1 MEGKVMEKKNKGT
14 LIAAIL
20 FLGMLAGNYFQYQ
33 LSPIAGR
40 IIAEYGLTEPQF
52 SRVFTAPMV
61 SAVLLSI
68 VAGVLTDKLGVK
80 KVVGVALAIA
90 AAGLCGRI
98 FASGYT
104 SLFVTMFCAG
114 IGTTFLNVNTS
125 KILAA
130 YFPPEKLSGMVGIV
144 ILGSTIGMSF
154 ATATTAAFPSTRL
167 AFIVAAVIS
176 VLAFAAWVF
185 GMESSKRDNA
195 GTDAGGNLIEDIK
208 TVMKCRAIWLIGVCL
223 MCVLGCNTALSS
235 FIPVALQ
242 SKGIS
247 EASSGIAVTG
257 LMIGSL
263 LGTIIGPQVV
273 QKMSIKRPAIIVLGL
288 LAAVTATFAWRST
301 SIALVFILLLFAGF
315 GMGSLLPLFMSMP
328 VKLPEIGFRYAGT
341 AGGVVSTIEL
351 IGAVA
356 IPSYIITPIA
366 AGNYNTYFLMTGAVM
381 VIMAI
386 VALFLPEV

>member
-1 MEGKVMEKKNKGT
+1 MEGKKKGN

-68 VAGVLTDKLGVK
+68 IAGVLTDKMGVK
-80 KVVGVALAIA
+80 RVVGIALAIA
-90 AAGLCGRI
+90 AIGLCGRV
-98 FASGYT
+98 FASGYVM
-104 SLFVTMFCAG
+104 LFVTMFCAG

-125 KILAA
+125 KVLAG

-144 ILGSTIGMSF
+144 IMGSTIGMSF
-154 ATATTAAFPSTRL
+154 ATATTAAFPTTRL
-167 AFIVAAVIS
+167 AFIVAAAIS
-176 VLAFAAWVF
+176 VLAFVAWVL
-185 GMESSKRDNA
+185 GMEGDKKED
-195 GTDAGGNLIEDIK
+195 TDAATGSSLIEDIK
-208 TVMKCRAIWLIGVCL
+208 TVMKCRAIWLIGACL

-257 LMIGSL
+257 LMVGSL
-263 LGTIIGPQVV
+263 LGTIIGLLVV
-273 QKMSIKRPAIIVLGL
+273 QKMSRKRPAIIALGL
-288 LAAVTATFAWRST
+288 LAAITAVFAWRST
-301 SIALVFILLLFAGF
+301 SVALVFILLMLAGF

-328 VKLPEIGFRYAGT
+328 VKLPAIGFRYAGT

-366 AGNYNTYFLMTGAVM
+366 AGNYNVYFLMTGAVM
-381 VIMAI
+381 VVMAVI
-386 VALFLPEV
+386 ALFLPEV